1 MGTHKRDG
9 CALNSRKTVMA
20 RIGKKG
26 DKATRQ
32 GFSDAL
38 IDLGHENP
46 NVVVLG
52 ADVSPSVKVDAFAKT
67 FPDRFFSVGISEADM
82 MCVAAGL
89 ALVGKIPI
97 ASAYGEFAA
106 GRPFDQIRQS
116 LAYSEMPVKI
126 CASHCGIT
134 VGQDG
139 ATHESLEDLALMTV
153 LPHMTVISPC
163 DYLET
168 RRAVKASLSITKGPV
183 YIRFFRD
190 PSPMFTDESTPFQIG
205 KATTLLAGS
214 DVTIIACG
222 LQVWE
227 AVQAADLLEA
237 EKISVRL
244 INMHTIKP
252 LDREAVLAAARETG
266 AIITAEDHQVHGG
279 LGSAVAEYLAESEP
293 TIQEFVAVRDTFG
306 ESGKGEELMK
316 KYGIAS
322 GDIVRAVHRALGR
335 KRSRMA
341 RG

>member
-1 MGTHKRDG
+1 MGTGAADFG
-9 CALNSRKTVMA
+9 TVIRRTQDMI
-20 RIGKKG
+20 RIEKHGE
-26 DKATRQ
+26 KATRQ

-38 IDLGHENP
+38 MELGKENP

-52 ADVSPSVKVDAFAKT
+52 GDVSPSVKVDSFAKAY
-67 FPDRFFSVGISEADM
+67 PDRFFSVGISEADM

-89 ALVGKIPI
+89 ALVGKVPI

-190 PSPMFTDESTPFQIG
+190 PSPMFTDDSTPFRIG
-205 KATTLLAGS
+205 TATTLIEGS

-227 AVQAADLLEA
+227 ALKAAEVLDA
-237 EKISVRL
+237 GKISARVV
-244 INMHTIKP
+244 NMHTVKP
-252 LDREAVLAAARETG
+252 LDGQAVLAAARETG
-266 AIITAEDHQVHGG
+266 AIVTAEDHQLHGG
-279 LGSAVAEYLAESEP
+279 LGSAVAEFLAQTEP

-322 GDIVRAVHRALGR
+322 DDIVRAARRALAR
-335 KRSRMA
+335 KHPGKA